1 MNNLSA
7 ELGKQ
12 FEDNNVVI
20 LGETAEDYYRDSRKL
35 DFVFRY
41 LSLKP
46 SSEVIDLTTRKSG
59 LDSLIEYND
68 MVRSLHKHGFDYT
81 VEHHEVARKFCKR
94 GTV

>member
-1 MNNLSA
+1 MIMIDKHFKAKTS
-7 ELGKQ
+7 Q
-12 FEDNNVVI
+12 
-20 LGETAEDYYRDSRKL
+20 
-35 DFVFRY
+35 
-41 LSLKP
+41 P
-46 SSEVIDLTTRKSG
+46 SSEVIDLITRKSG

>member
-12 FEDNNVVI
+12 FEENNVVI

-35 DFVFRY
+35 DFLFGY

-46 SSEVIDLTTRKSG
+46 SSEVIDLTTGKSS

-68 MVRSLHKHGFDYT
+68 MVRSLHRHGFEYI
-81 VEHHEVARKFCKR
+81 VEHHGLDRKFCKR
-94 GTV
+94 R

>member
-12 FEDNNVVI
+12 FEDNVVI

-35 DFVFRY
+35 DFLFGY
-41 LSLKP
+41 LSLRP
-46 SSEVIDLTTRKSG
+46 SSEVIDLTTGKSG

-68 MVRSLHKHGFDYT
+68 MVRSLHRHGFEYI
-81 VEHHEVARKFCKR
+81 VEHHGLDRKFCKR
-94 GTV
+94 R

>member
-12 FEDNNVVI
+12 FEDNVVI

-35 DFVFRY
+35 DFLFGY

-46 SSEVIDLTTRKSG
+46 SSEVIDLTTGKSG

-68 MVRSLHKHGFDYT
+68 MVRSLHRHGFEYI
-81 VEHHEVARKFCKR
+81 VEHHGLDRKFCKR
-94 GTV
+94 R

>member
-12 FEDNNVVI
+12 FEDNVVI

-35 DFVFRY
+35 DFLFGY

-46 SSEVIDLTTRKSG
+46 SSEVIDLTTGKSG

-68 MVRSLHKHGFDYT
+68 MVRSLHRHGFEYI
-81 VEHHEVARKFCKR
+81 VEHHGLDRKFCKR
-94 GTV
+94 RWL